1 VSPAAANVP
10 GLTRAIFKGGYT
22 LSMMLGDPDTGDAKE
37 IWHTTPDERQ
47 FANINS
53 IRWAGRSA
61 IFSMNVPNE
70 EGARYFSITPGAD
83 MTVKP
88 VQLTT
93 TSGIIEDAT
102 SMALSKDGRTLYY
115 CTNANDIERRHIWA
129 VPTDGGTPKQV
140 TSGAGIET
148 SPMPLASGKLA
159 ALTADAVRPQS
170 VGLFEVSTASMTA
183 GPSAQKVVFPSLAGF
198 PTAAHVVP
206 EIVTLKSPDGMEV
219 HSQLFVPKGGRA
231 GEKHPAMVFVHG
243 GPVRQ
248 MLPGYHYMHF
258 YHIAYAVNQW
268 LQSQGYVV
276 MSVNYRSGIGYGT
289 QFRSPGRTGGAG
301 NAEYQDVL
309 TAGKYLQSRPDV
321 DPKRVGIWGLSYGGV
336 LTAQALARNSD
347 VFAAGVDLAG
357 VHLWGSSLDP
367 ESTSYQSS
375 AIAAID
381 TWKSPVLIIHG
392 DDDRNVAFQQ
402 TTGLVQLLR
411 QRDVYYE
418 LIVLPDDTH
427 ETLLHSRW
435 LSLFGRM
442 DTFLKRFLS
451 GN

>member
-1 VSPAAANVP
+1 
-10 GLTRAIFKGGYT
+10 
-22 LSMMLGDPDTGDAKE
+22 
-37 IWHTTPDERQ
+37 
-47 FANINS
+47 
-53 IRWAGRSA
+53 
-61 IFSMNVPNE
+61 
-70 EGARYFSITPGAD
+70 
-83 MTVKP
+83 
-88 VQLTT
+88 
-93 TSGIIEDAT
+93 
-102 SMALSKDGRTLYY
+102 
-115 CTNANDIERRHIWA
+115 
-129 VPTDGGTPKQV
+129 
-140 TSGAGIET
+140 
-148 SPMPLASGKLA
+148 
-159 ALTADAVRPQS
+159 
-170 VGLFEVSTASMTA
+170 
-183 GPSAQKVVFPSLAGF
+183 
-198 PTAAHVVP
+198 
-206 EIVTLKSPDGMEV
+206 MEV